1 MGKRRIEVID
11 LTQADE
17 TIDLTSVSDKP
28 VGDPGPLRGV
38 SGGSTEIEWIT
49 KLPKLDESQKSVERG
64 HCV

>member
-17 TIDLTSVSDKP
+17 TIDLTSVPDKL
-28 VGDPGPLRGV
+28 VGDPGHLRGGR
-38 SGGSTEIEWIT
+38 GGSTEIEWIR